1 VRDGKGQAATSD
13 GLRRGSNRESPQ
25 RLTAGDGSDMERG
38 DGLFRVIATARP
50 FENLVAL
57 QARWVGNRLGTRF
70 PLNLLLEVEEHS
82 LSIRVKPGLLQR
94 IGHGLSRQS
103 DAPEQV
109 LQLRVRL
116 RHCYVR
122 YRSAEIDI
130 IGESKYESAI
140 SDGKFEI
147 RTSEK
152 AHALAKSQHALG
164 LDLKAVLQPTHAEG
178 SLGAKA
184 GASLSR
190 QTTRTIN
197 TTTTARPDIYEVRA
211 VPNGWRVGH
220 LEYGDPNKISS
231 CLDGRYFHRAVAG
244 YPHTCEAEFKEGY
257 DHGLLTF
264 TVTVRDGLHVERT
277 GGGIASGSEVARAAA
292 AMRDRI
298 AALRLER
305 HLRSSDH
312 EGRADEE
319 MPIATVTCEVVR
331 AADSVPVDRPPTE
344 AGDSAAAGPQ
354 PDPPPTRRRHSRGA
368 PL

>member
-1 VRDGKGQAATSD
+1 MSD
-13 GLRRGSNRESPQ
+13 
-25 RLTAGDGSDMERG
+25 TERG
-38 DGLFRVIATARP
+38 DGLFRISAAARP

-70 PLNLLLEVEEHS
+70 PLNLLLEVEEHC

-94 IGHGLSRQS
+94 IGQSLYRQS
-103 DAPEQV
+103 DATEQV
-109 LQLRVRL
+109 LQLRIRL

-122 YRSAEIDI
+122 YRSAEIGI
-130 IGESKYESAI
+130 VGESKYESVI

-152 AHALAKSQHALG
+152 AHAQAKSQHALG
-164 LDLKAVLQPTHAEG
+164 LDIKAVLKPTHAEG

-190 QTTRTIN
+190 QTTRTID

-231 CLDGRYFHRAVAG
+231 CLDGRYFHRPVAG
-244 YPHTCEAEFKEGY
+244 YPHTCEAEFKDGY
-257 DHGLLTF
+257 DRGLLTF

-277 GGGIASGSEVARAAA
+277 GGGIASGAEVAKAAV

-305 HLRSSDH
+305 HLRSSDD
-312 EGRADEE
+312 EGRADGE

-331 AADSVPVDRPPTE
+331 AVDDVAVDRPSTE
-344 AGDSAAAGPQ
+344 ANGSTGAGADPV
-354 PDPPPTRRRHSRGA
+354 PPPPTRRRRSRVA
-368 PL
+368 LP